1 MQKGRPKNLVRTQR
15 ITLSLLPEHLKML
28 YELAELSGLS
38 KSKIVA
44 AAVKHFYDHCTER

>member
-1 MQKGRPKNLVRTQR
+1 MNKGRPKNPIRTQR
-15 ITLSLLPEHLKML
+15 ITLSLMPEHIKVL